1 MVHVVHALMIQWAHN
16 LLGLW
21 LCEDARPRW
30 PFTCYLIVVGRS
42 PYRWEAPEECSLIET
57 LYIWECVRST
67 GKERVRRELEM
78 LKRWLHK
85 RALLSCRRQV
95 GQFRSRGAGKL
106 RQAKGRSVDD
116 LSTVLAYVSRSYR
129 WLNLRSV
136 RPTRVSRYSVS
147 STVGE

>member
-1 MVHVVHALMIQWAHN
+1 MAVYM
-16 LLGLW
+16 LLD
-21 LCEDARPRW
+21 C
-30 PFTCYLIVVGRS
+30 VGRS
-42 PYRWEAPEECSLIET
+42 PYRWEAPEECSLIGT
-57 LYIWECVRST
+57 LYIWECFRST
-67 GKERVRRELEM
+67 GKEMMSRETSVQKCSL
-78 LKRWLHK
+78 LI

>member
-1 MVHVVHALMIQWAHN
+1 MAVYM
-16 LLGLW
+16 LLD
-21 LCEDARPRW
+21 C
-30 PFTCYLIVVGRS
+30 VGRS
-42 PYRWEAPEECSLIET
+42 PYRWEAPEECSLIGT
-57 LYIWECVRST
+57 LYIWECFRST
-67 GKERVRRELEM
+67 GKEMMSRETSVR
-78 LKRWLHK
+78 KCWLLK

-95 GQFRSRGAGKL
+95 GQFRSRVAGSSGRPKVDQL
-106 RQAKGRSVDD
+106 RD

>member
-1 MVHVVHALMIQWAHN
+1 MLLDCCRALPLQMGSARGMFSNWDALH
-16 LLGLW
+16 LGMFQVYW
-21 LCEDARPRW
+21 ERDDV
-30 PFTCYLIVVGRS
+30 YVGRHLS
-42 PYRWEAPEECSLIET
+42 KSVSL
-57 LYIWECVRST
+57 L
-67 GKERVRRELEM
+67 
-78 LKRWLHK
+78 K

-129 WLNLRSV
+129 WLNMRSV